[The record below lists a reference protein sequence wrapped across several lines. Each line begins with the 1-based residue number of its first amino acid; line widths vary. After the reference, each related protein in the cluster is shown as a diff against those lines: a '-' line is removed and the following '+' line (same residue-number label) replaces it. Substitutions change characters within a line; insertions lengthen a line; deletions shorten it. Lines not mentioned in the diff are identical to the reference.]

1 VAGPGGDPA
10 QAMELM
16 ALATSSVTNLLPELP
31 DSPFDNDSFGNKDCY
46 PSLGR
51 DASLGGKDR
60 DSGSG
65 GGLGVDADCI
75 FAYDDNDRDSDSDD
89 NDAGGDMPFAWA
101 QPNADMFEFDRSFS
115 GKQEGGSG
123 GGTAALS
130 SSPSQ
135 SFIAQQ
141 CMAPPVLS
149 SFEQS
154 SGYGRQNEAVSD
166 CALMSMM
173 CLFSYLHACCHRM
186 CLMPWRDCKK

>member
-1 VAGPGGDPA
+1 
-10 QAMELM
+10 MELM

-31 DSPFDNDSFGNKDCY
+31 DSPFDNDSFGKECY

-51 DASLGGKDR
+51 DGSLGGKDR

-75 FAYDDNDRDSDSDD
+75 FAYDDNDRYSESCDGD
-89 NDAGGDMPFAWA
+89 GGAEDMPFAWA

-115 GKQEGGSG
+115 GGKLEGVNG
-123 GGTAALS
+123 AALS
-130 SSPSQ
+130 GSTSQ

-154 SGYGRQNEAVSD
+154 SGYGRQSELVGD
-166 CALMSMM
+166 VI
-173 CLFSYLHACCHRM
+173 CCV
-186 CLMPWRDCKK
+186 